1 MPDIRV
7 EDNRWTFFGSQMST
21 STERIVRKRAA
32 IQELQHEL
40 ELLEK
45 ERVDICHS
53 QRSDI
58 ILSLSN
64 AASIWLRNSNDPL
77 CSTDYTK
84 EKSAYD
90 FILDRISELTGKK
103 VTKIIEFAHGGLDD
117 YNLQVLFQVRGDR
130 AFDYKLILPNYS
142 NINQDNIDAAYGG
155 RYVLHKGEHS
165 ESKCRVWREVWS
177 GYNLEDVK
185 SAFTE

>member
-1 MPDIRV
+1 MPDRCFVYNDSVHFSI
-7 EDNRWTFFGSQMST
+7 QMAN

-40 ELLEK
+40 KLLEK
-45 ERVDICHS
+45 ERVDICHN

-58 ILSLSN
+58 ILSLSD
-64 AASIWLRNSNDPL
+64 AANIWLRNSNDPL
-77 CSTDYTK
+77 CSTNYSK

-90 FILDRISELTGKK
+90 FILDRISELTCKK

-117 YNLQVLFQVRGDR
+117 YNLQVSFQVRGDH
-130 AFDYKLILPNYS
+130 ASDYKLILPNYA
-142 NINQDNIDAAYGG
+142 NINQDNLDAAYGG
-155 RYVLHKGEHS
+155 RYVLHRGEHS
-165 ESKCRVWREVWS
+165 KSGFQTWKEVWS
-177 GYNLEDVK
+177 SYNLEDVK